1 LISFSYYAPTKI
13 LFGLGSVNQ
22 IGKEAKEL
30 GRRALLVHGSNK
42 SSHSVTY
49 ERIRRILENDGIEL
63 FDFDGVIPNPT
74 TEVVTEGASIAK
86 DNNVDMV
93 IGIGGGSA
101 MDTAKAIAVEST
113 HSGSAFDYLFYTD
126 GPTSKTLPIIAVG
139 TTAGTGSQVTPCSVI
154 TNTKDKNKSAI
165 WNVNIFPKVAIVD
178 PELTASMPANVT
190 AQTGFDAFC
199 HNFEAY
205 ISKNTN
211 PLVEA
216 MAIDGIKIIAQQL
229 PIAIRDGRNIEARS
243 QMAWADTLGGLTNA
257 SGGVTLPHGLG
268 MQVGGHCPKV
278 THGQSLAI
286 IYPQFTRFTWRS
298 SIQKFAAVGRIF
310 NSTLE
315 QEPDEVAAEMSCKAI
330 DDFLK
335 EIGLWIGFKDLGVTH
350 DDIYEIAECGH
361 VLNDYKNNPRVAS
374 IEEMHELLDACY
386 ERRE

>member
-1 LISFSYYAPTKI
+1 MNSFSYYAPTKI

-22 IGKEAKEL
+22 IGKEAKAF
-30 GRRALLVHGSNK
+30 GRKALLVHGSNK
-42 SSHSVTY
+42 SSHSSIY
-49 ERIRRILENDGIEL
+49 ENIKKVLVDSGIEVS
-63 FDFDGVIPNPT
+63 DFDGVLPNPT
-74 TEVVTEGASIAK
+74 TEVVTAGALIAK
-86 DNNVDMV
+86 ENKADMV

-113 HSGSAFDYLFYTD
+113 HRGTAFDYLFYTD
-126 GPTSKTLPIIAVG
+126 GPTCKTLPIIAVG

-165 WNVNIFPKVAIVD
+165 WNANIFPKVAIVD
-178 PELTASMPANVT
+178 PVLTASMPVNVT

-205 ISKNTN
+205 ISRNTN

-216 MAIDGIKIIAQQL
+216 MAIDAIKIIAKQL
-229 PIAIRDGRNIEARS
+229 PIVIRDGQNMEARS

-268 MQVGGHCPKV
+268 MQVGGHCPNV

-286 IYPQFTRFTWRS
+286 IYPQFMRFTWKA
-298 SIQKFAAVGRIF
+298 SIQKFATVGRIF
-310 NSTLE
+310 NPKLC
-315 QEPDEVAAEMSCKAI
+315 QEPDEVAAEMSCIAI

-335 EIGLWIGFKDLGVTH
+335 EIGLWIGFKDLGVSN
-350 DDIYEIAECGH
+350 DEIYEIAECGH
-361 VLNDYKNNPRVAS
+361 VLNDYKNNPRVAT
-374 IEEMHELLDACY
+374 IEEMHELLKACY
-386 ERRE
+386 ERTE

>member
-1 LISFSYYAPTKI
+1 MISFSYYAPTKI